1 MPRTTTR
8 LGAGYPSI
16 SYTLCIDTKRARAS
30 APSFRTPPIEGAQL
44 SSQIFV
50 SARRRF
56 CASAVASTSACCR
69 RVRLVSRHVIASS
82 SSSSSSS
89 SSQPRG
95 PSSASD
101 EKDGCVG
108 HRRDDRARDNRA
120 TVVVRASRRLNHTLC
135 AHKPNRTWKRW
146 ILNFELKTKAVQRP
160 VVTRRVP
167 PLTTLSEVCTSP
179 RHDRGTPMGMR
190 MRAARGVRFCRSSCR
205 SLFRRPT
212 NSDAPASPPRT
223 SRTWESVT

>member
-1 MPRTTTR
+1 MRALPRFAHHR
-8 LGAGYPSI
+8 S
-16 SYTLCIDTKRARAS
+16 RAHNCQVKS
-30 APSFRTPPIEGAQL
+30 SFQRVVD
-44 SSQIFV
+44 SV
-50 SARRRF
+50 RRRWRRRRRAVDEF
-56 CASAVASTSACCR
+56 VWFHVTSSRPRRRPRRRRRRRRRRHNHVVRPTAS
-69 RVRLVSRHVIASS
+69 
-82 SSSSSSS
+82 
-89 SSQPRG
+89 
-95 PSSASD
+95 
-101 EKDGCVG
+101 DGCVG

-135 AHKPNRTWKRW
+135 AHKPNRAWKRW

-160 VVTRRVP
+160 VVTGRVP

-212 NSDAPASPPRT
+212 NSDAPASPPRARRRPSAPFRASCVRLLRPRT